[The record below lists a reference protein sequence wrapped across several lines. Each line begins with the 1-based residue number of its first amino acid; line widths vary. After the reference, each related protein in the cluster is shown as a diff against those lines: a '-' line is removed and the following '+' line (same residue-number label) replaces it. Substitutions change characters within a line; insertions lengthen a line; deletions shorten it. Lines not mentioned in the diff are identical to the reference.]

1 MDIFKAFTFEAAHML
16 PQVPE
21 GHKCKRLH
29 GHSFRAEIHV
39 TGPVEEKGWVVDFAE
54 IKEAWQ
60 PMHGVLDHHYLN
72 EVEGLENPTSENI
85 ARWIWAGL
93 KPGLPGLS
101 KIVLHETCEAGCIY
115 TGD

>member
-1 MDIFKAFTFEAAHML
+1 M
-16 PQVPE
+16 
-21 GHKCKRLH
+21 
-29 GHSFRAEIHV
+29 
-39 TGPVEEKGWVVDFAE
+39 DFAE

-72 EVEGLENPTSENI
+72 EVKGLENPTSENI
-85 ARWIWAGL
+85 ARWIWVRL
-93 KPGLPGLS
+93 KPDLPGLS